1 MADLN
6 VQYER
11 VNDLLAWVR
20 GPLARVEIRIIGSA
34 RTSPK
39 IILRMENKEFNP
51 LTLAQYKSDVVI
63 DPINYE
69 FQANMTKLTAL
80 AKEIAMN
87 GSFIGAK

>member
-1 MADLN
+1 LEPA

-20 GPLARVEIRIIGSA
+20 GPLARVEIRLIGSA

-39 IILRMENKEFNP
+39 IILRIENKEFNAIN
-51 LTLAQYKSDVVI
+51 LAQCKSDVVI

-69 FQANMTKLTAL
+69 FQADMRKLITI
-80 AKEIAMN
+80 AKEIAAT
-87 GSFIGAK
+87 GSFIGTK

>member
-1 MADLN
+1 MEPV

-20 GPLARVEIRIIGSA
+20 GPLARVEIRLIGSA

-39 IILRMENKEFNP
+39 IILRVENKEFNAFS
-51 LTLAQYKSDVVI
+51 LAAYKNDVVV
-63 DPINYE
+63 DPIKYE
-69 FQANMTKLTAL
+69 FQADMNKLVAI
-80 AKEIAMN
+80 AKEISTT

>member
-1 MADLN
+1 VEPV

-34 RTSPK
+34 RTAPK
-39 IILRMENKEFNP
+39 VILRIENKEYQAYS
-51 LTLAQYKSDVVI
+51 LACYKNDVVI

-69 FQANMTKLTAL
+69 FAADMRKLTDL
-80 AKEIAMN
+80 AKQIAAT
-87 GSFIGAK
+87 GSFVGAK

>member
-1 MADLN
+1 MD
-6 VQYER
+6 VHYER

-69 FQANMTKLTAL
+69 FQTDMKKLTTL
-80 AKEIAMN
+80 ATEIAST
-87 GSFIGAK
+87 GSFIGVK